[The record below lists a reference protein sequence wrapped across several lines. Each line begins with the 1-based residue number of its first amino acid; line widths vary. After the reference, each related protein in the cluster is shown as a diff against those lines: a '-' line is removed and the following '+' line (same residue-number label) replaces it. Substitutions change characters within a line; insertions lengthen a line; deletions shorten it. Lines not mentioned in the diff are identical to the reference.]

1 MSWSLF
7 QNKVVET
14 RCKPV
19 GNVPFPK
26 REVDVWLIDDAS
38 ESDDLHACISLRH
51 SIEKYGFFPFSYS
64 VVFNNITSE
73 AVEYNFPGGELNL
86 TTLSREEFHNKVA
99 TALGITL
106 TRRTWYLI
114 RYVKDEDCF
123 YVVTFR
129 TRHYARFIEQAS
141 AYFDNLQGGKLTEYP
156 GLEYGE
162 GIYKPDSQIRFR
174 MADPSVRFSKKKQQR
189 DESDEE
195 DNIEDLADEV
205 EEKIRQL
212 VLKDF
217 PVAVI
222 ETWLQEAV
230 KLSRLKITSDYK
242 IFLTD
247 YNKEIRMRQLPKTLF
262 LWMLKHEEG
271 CRLKDLQD
279 HRDELLDIYRK
290 LTNLD
295 DEERIQAS
303 IDALVNPMANSFS
316 EKCAAVKLAFNRE
329 IAERIGKN
337 YFIRGPQADVKR
349 ISLDRSLV
357 DWEVEI

>member
-26 REVDVWLIDDAS
+26 REVDVWLISDAS
-38 ESDDLHACISLRH
+38 DLDEVSAYAGLLSTTEGHGFLLHCYKTLFVGLSDDSIS
-51 SIEKYGFFPFSYS
+51 
-64 VVFNNITSE
+64 
-73 AVEYNFPGGELNL
+73 YNFPGNTLDAASLNK
-86 TTLSREEFHNKVA
+86 TEFQKAVA
-99 TALGITL
+99 DALGIKMA
-106 TRRTWYLI
+106 RNTWYLI
-114 RYVKDEDCF
+114 RYVSEEDCF
-123 YVVTFR
+123 FVAAFR
-129 TRHYARFIEQAS
+129 TRSSKSFSEQAIS
-141 AYFDNLQGGKLTEYP
+141 YINSLQRGLLTGYP
-156 GLEYGE
+156 EQKYGE
-162 GIYKPDSQIRFR
+162 GDYGHDTNIRFR
-174 MADPSVRFSKKKQQR
+174 IADPSVRFSKKKQQQ

-195 DNIEDLADEV
+195 DNIEELADEV

-217 PVAVI
+217 PVEVI
-222 ETWLQEAV
+222 ETWLQKAV
-230 KLSRLKITSDYK
+230 KLSRLKITADYR

-247 YNKEIRMRQLPKTLF
+247 YDKEIRMRQLPKTLF

-271 CRLKDLQD
+271 SRLKDLQD

-303 IDALVNPMANSFS
+303 IDALVNPLANSFS
-316 EKCAAVKLAFNRE
+316 EKCTAVKLAFNRE
-329 IAERIGKN
+329 ISERIGKN